1 MIKKLLLIINNDYDD
16 TVKIIIINILLL
28 YYIII
33 IIRSIQK
40 IISSSSW
47 CTTPRVMLS
56 PLAQRTTVQPNVDR
70 LYCERHREDVACDQA
85 NRQSC
90 LLRLSA
96 ILLPINGVAGGIG

>member
-1 MIKKLLLIINNDYDD
+1 MTYY
-16 TVKIIIINILLL
+16 

-33 IIRSIQK
+33 IIIMAIDPEDHIFFS
-40 IISSSSW
+40 

-56 PLAQRTTVQPNVDR
+56 PLARRITVQADVDR
-70 LYCERHREDVACDQA
+70 LYSKRPREDVACDQA

-96 ILLPINGVAGGIG
+96 ILLPISGGAGGIG